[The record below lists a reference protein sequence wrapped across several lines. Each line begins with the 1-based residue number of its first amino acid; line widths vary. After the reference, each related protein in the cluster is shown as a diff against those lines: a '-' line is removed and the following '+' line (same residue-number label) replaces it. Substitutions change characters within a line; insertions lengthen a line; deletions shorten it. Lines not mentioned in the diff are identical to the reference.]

1 MNKQLHT
8 IAIAVGLIISA
19 AASAQIPLAWGT
31 RYNAPPDQ
39 SDEGRS
45 IAVDN
50 AGYSYVTGTSMNNAG
65 NFDITTV
72 KYSPSGTQV
81 WVKIFDR
88 GLGDN
93 DRGAQLVLDAN
104 ANVYVVGTSRGNG
117 TSDDIVTIKY
127 DSAGTQLWASYFN
140 GAANGSEEG
149 RAIDVN
155 STGDVFVCGVSPD
168 AGFINDGVAIKYNSA
183 GVQQWA
189 QLYNGTASGTD
200 EFLDLIIDGSSNV
213 YVTGHTEA
221 TGVNF
226 NVLTIKYNSAGTQQ
240 WLMTYD
246 GAAASG
252 DYGKSITLDL
262 NNNVIVASQSFA
274 TNQWMDILTIKYSN
288 AGSQLWTARYNHAA
302 NRFEDAWDVK
312 CDAAGFI
319 YVVGQGQAVGNN
331 STPPDCV
338 TLKFSP
344 AGGQVWVKRWDGGF
358 SNDDDRAFCVALDD
372 TANVYVGGYSRNGS
386 NLDYIT
392 IKYDSSG
399 TEEFALRFNSQYNR
413 DEQINAIAVKSGS
426 IYVTGSSSSSAVNSD
441 YLTLKYSYSA
451 VGIEENA
458 AIQNSFKLMPVPA
471 SDFIQVA
478 FNEQLTEA
486 AVIEITDVTG
496 KVVVTENVQSGTTIA
511 TINLAGLSQGA
522 YFIVVRSQNSSLAVK
537 SKLIKQ

>member
-1 MNKQLHT
+1 MKKIVRCFTLLT
-8 IAIAVGLIISA
+8 ILISGTL
-19 AASAQIPLAWGT
+19 SAQLPLAWGK

-72 KYSPSGTQV
+72 KYSPSGSQV

-127 DSAGTQLWASYFN
+127 DSAGTQIWASYFN
-140 GAANGSEEG
+140 GTANGSEEG

-155 STGDVFVCGVSPD
+155 STGDVFVCGVTPD
-168 AGFINDGVAIKYNSA
+168 AGFINDGVTIKYNSSGA
-183 GVQQWA
+183 QQWA
-189 QLYNGTASGTD
+189 QTYNGTVSGSD

-213 YVTGHTEA
+213 YVTGNTET

-226 NVLTIKYNSAGTQQ
+226 NILTIKYNSAGTQQ

-246 GAAASG
+246 GTAASG
-252 DYGKSITLDL
+252 DYGKSITLDN
-262 NNNVIVASQSFA
+262 NNNVIVAGQSFA

-312 CDAAGFI
+312 CDAAGCI

-338 TLKFSP
+338 TLKYSP
-344 AGGQVWVKRWDGGF
+344 AGGQIWLKRWDGGF
-358 SNDDDRAFCVALDD
+358 NNDDDRAYCVALDD

-399 TEEFALRFNSQYNR
+399 TEEFALRFNSQYNL
-413 DEQINAIAVKSGS
+413 DDQITAIAVKNGDVF
-426 IYVTGSSSSSAVNSD
+426 VTGTSGSSAVNSD
-441 YLTLKYSYSA
+441 YLTLKYSYTA

-458 AIQNSFKLMPVPA
+458 SVQNSFRLMPVP
-471 SDFIQVA
+471 SGDFVHVA
-478 FNEQLTEA
+478 FNEPLKEA
-486 AVIEITDVTG
+486 AVIEIRDVTG
-496 KVVVTENVQSGTTIA
+496 KVVATENAQSGTTV
-511 TINLAGLSQGA
+511 TTVNLASLSQGA
-522 YFIVVRSQNSSLAVK
+522 YFIVVRTENSETTAK
-537 SKLIKQ
+537 STLIKQ

>member
-1 MNKQLHT
+1 MKKLLP
-8 IAIAVGLIISA
+8 AILIA
-19 AASAQIPLAWGT
+19 AAAVFPSVANSQIPLAWGT

-50 AGYSYVTGTSMNNAG
+50 AGYVYVTGTSMNTAG

-72 KYSPSGTQV
+72 KYSPSGSQV

-93 DRGAQLVLDAN
+93 DRGSQLILDGN
-104 ANVYVVGTSRGNG
+104 ANVYVVGSSRGNG

-127 DSAGTQLWASYFN
+127 DSAGTQQWASFYN

-149 RAIDVN
+149 RAIGVN

-168 AGFINDGVAIKYNSA
+168 ANFLNDGVTIKYNSSGA
-183 GVQQWA
+183 QQWA
-189 QLYNGTASGTD
+189 QLYNGTASGSDELTD
-200 EFLDLIIDGSSNV
+200 LVVDGSSNI
-213 YVTGHTEA
+213 YVTGTTEA
-221 TGVNF
+221 AGVNF
-226 NVLTIKYNSAGTQQ
+226 NVLTIKYNTAGTQQ

-288 AGSQLWTARYNHAA
+288 SGTQMWTARYNHAA

-338 TLKFSP
+338 TLKYSP

-358 SNDDDRAFCVALDD
+358 SNDDDRAYCVALDD

-399 TEEFALRFNSQYNR
+399 TEEFALRFNSQYNM
-413 DEQINAIAVKSGS
+413 DEQITAIAVSNGS
-426 IYVTGSSSSSAVNSD
+426 IFVTGTSSSSAVNSD

-451 VGIEENA
+451 VGVEENTA
-458 AIQNSFKLMPVPA
+458 DRNSFSIMPVPA
-471 SDFIQVA
+471 GDFVNLVFERQTDEQKTIQ
-478 FNEQLTEA
+478 
-486 AVIEITDVTG
+486 ITDVNG
-496 KVVVTENVQSGTTIA
+496 KIVSIYSLPANSGATTID
-511 TINLAGLSQGA
+511 L
-522 YFIVVRSQNSSLAVK
+522 SSLSSGIYILTVYSEQSNQVEK
-537 SKLIKQ
+537 SKFIKE